1 MGKGATTR
9 KEALD
14 TAERRKFVLN
24 LRQSGA
30 TYPQIAEQALRHFGK
45 DKLPRGWDERYAY
58 KDVKRELDKMRDEM
72 AEATEQIREL
82 ELMRLD
88 RMMLALWSQAIN
100 GHQGAVDR
108 ILRIMKRRADLTGLD
123 APKKID
129 HSVDLSNLTDEEL
142 DAIIEGKM
150 E

>member
-1 MGKGATTR
+1 MGKSKTGVQTIT
-9 KEALD
+9 

-24 LRQSGA
+24 MRLSGA
-30 TYPQIAEQALRHFGK
+30 TYPQIADAAVKHFGI
-45 DKLPRGWDERYAY
+45 DNLPGGWCERYAH

-72 AEATEQIREL
+72 AEATEQIREQ
-82 ELMRLD
+82 ELLRLD

-129 HSVDLSNLTDEEL
+129 HSVDLANLSDEEL
-142 DAIIEGKM
+142 EKIVEGKG